1 MNTPEKYVCAYIVEA
16 LTGVKGTNQERV
28 YEVLREGDFMIE
40 NPLLKLVYGIARFDP
55 ESEEIK
61 RAVVGLVAGYA
72 YEQNESFRE
81 LFDLEQE
88 TPEEEVEPEITLT
101 YTLSEGKAIICLTK
115 GEVEMYLRIPKQ
127 YLDYT
132 IKAFQTKFPNGKVV
146 QK

>member
-28 YEVLREGDFMIE
+28 YEVLREGDFLIE

-61 RAVVGLVAGYA
+61 KAVVGLVAGYA
-72 YEQNESFRE
+72 YEHNESFRE

-88 TPEEEVEPEITLT
+88 TPEEEAEPEITLA
-101 YTLSEGKAIICLTK
+101 YTLSEGRAIIGLTK
-115 GEVEMYLRIPKQ
+115 GDVEMYLRIPKQ